1 MPRPHA
7 AKGFINMFLDNDV
20 FKMVI
25 ASTPLVSI
33 DLVVKNPDGEYL
45 LGYRNNR
52 PAQGF
57 WFVPGGR
64 ILKDESMDAAFLRLT
79 KDELGIALSRQSAVF
94 LGPYEHF
101 YSDYVFGTEHSTHYV
116 VLGYEIIVDLI
127 LDDLPKVQ
135 HNQYT
140 WFTRDKLLTREDVHK
155 HSKWYVGE

>member
-1 MPRPHA
+1 
-7 AKGFINMFLDNDV
+7 MFLDENT
-20 FKMVI
+20 FKTVI

-33 DLVVKNPDGEYL
+33 DLVVKNPDGDYL

-64 ILKDESMDAAFLRLT
+64 ILKGESMDAAFLRLT
-79 KDELGIALSRQSAVF
+79 KNELGLALPRQSAVF

-101 YSDYVFGTEHSTHYV
+101 YDDYVFGTEHSTHYV
-116 VLGYEIIVDLI
+116 VLGYEITVDLI
-127 LDDLPKVQ
+127 LDDLPKEQ

-140 WFTRDKLLTREDVHK
+140 WFTREELLACAYVHK